1 MPITHLPRLS
11 PYPKFGKAGL
21 IGVRVQY
28 SKGLSLAQPTRLP
41 RFRSEGE
48 YPLVRIAPPQP
59 WDKVSGEAE
68 LAAVADGALIVG
80 ADPHHDKLTLHAVEA
95 QAEHLVDDPPRLP
108 RAEAR
113 RRDLNN
119 ALARVPVV
127 HDDGRNGRLVLQHRD
142 GAEALQMPRLAPD
155 GHAGELARAAV
166 DLGQVR
172 FGGEYGLEH
181 GAR

>member
-1 MPITHLPRLS
+1 M
-11 PYPKFGKAGL
+11 
-21 IGVRVQY
+21 RVQY

-48 YPLVRIAPPQP
+48 YPLVRISPTQP
-59 WDKVSGEAE
+59 WDEIAGEAQ
-68 LAAVADGALIVG
+68 LAAVANGAFIVG
-80 ADPHHDKLTLHAVEA
+80 ANPHHDKLALHGVEA
-95 QAEHLVDDPPRLP
+95 QAEHLVDHPPRLP
-108 RAEAR
+108 RAEACR
-113 RRDLNN
+113 CDLDH

-127 HDDGRNGRLVLQHRD
+127 HDDGSNGRLVLQHRD
-142 GAEALQMPRLAPD
+142 GTVALQMARLAPD

-172 FGGEYGLEH
+172 FGGEDGFQH